1 MQEPKLHHL
10 VLIEFKDKLNSM
22 DLDRIEKAAYNLNTI
37 QGVHNLRFSKNV
49 SPEGLHKGYSRS
61 LTMYFKNESDR
72 DQVYLPH
79 PIHQTFV
86 KLFVPFTQNVLVYD
100 YWEE

>member
-1 MQEPKLHHL
+1 MQEGKLHHL
-10 VLIEFKDKLNSM
+10 VLIEFKDKLNSL
-22 DLDRIEKAAYNLNTI
+22 DLDRIEKEAYSLNTI
-37 QGVHNLRFSKNV
+37 HGVNNLRFSKNV
-49 SPEGLHKGYSRS
+49 SPEGLNKGYTHC
-61 LTMYFKNESDR
+61 LTMYFKSESDR

-79 PIHQTFV
+79 PVHQAFV